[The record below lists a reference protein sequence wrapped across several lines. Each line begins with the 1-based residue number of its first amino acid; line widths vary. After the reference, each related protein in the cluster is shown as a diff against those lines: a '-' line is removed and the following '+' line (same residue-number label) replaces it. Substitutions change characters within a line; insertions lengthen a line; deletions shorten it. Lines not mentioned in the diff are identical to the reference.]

1 MAAYWKTFRHW
12 QTWAGLVGAGL
23 CSFIGDMLGGLIGHA
38 SIGSAIGAAVGGFLY
53 AQVATTQ
60 ARPYLRAI
68 LSEKELH

>member
-1 MAAYWKTFRHW
+1 
-12 QTWAGLVGAGL
+12 
-23 CSFIGDMLGGLIGHA
+23 MLGELIGHA
-38 SIGSAIGAAVGGFLY
+38 GIGSAIGAAVGGFLY